1 MYYRTVLQQCTRGY
15 RRTTTTST
23 TATTAN
29 SSASSQSHVVGQK
42 KEYARSLIPLIAA
55 VQMHRVDNMDHT
67 HGRHCLKLLR
77 FCRRQ
82 MLAFL
87 PINPRCA
94 LNTPSRPIIWHHYMI

>member
-55 VQMHRVDNMDHT
+55 VQMHRVDNI
-67 HGRHCLKLLR
+67 LQELR
-77 FCRRQ
+77 GISFKGYSGLRPKKQVHENVIFNLFNRI
-82 MLAFL
+82 FVVT
-87 PINPRCA
+87 
-94 LNTPSRPIIWHHYMI
+94 LNTM